1 MGQRNF
7 EVFCIALEPDQAI
20 RVHARDGFQ
29 DFLARGTL
37 MKRIR
42 IVTILGLLLTAR
54 GGLPASENTE
64 AGTGMHRPVSTKE
77 IEDLKRQI
85 SDETQ
90 SNVELLSEFHTESG
104 DLNNRLD
111 FWRFGARLNYKASSG
126 TLFYFGGIHTPY
138 RTRDSVMEAWG
149 TNFTAGIKG
158 KLSESVSTQVEVGGT
173 RFNTDTTTINALGSL
188 NFRTS
193 EKSGFYVT
201 ASRSNVEESMLS
213 AVGFRP
219 VSGPFA
225 GELVGRVMDNRVVI
239 GGQTR
244 LIGNLDLFGEGGIGN
259 REGSNVDSNFFK
271 LASGG
276 VGYNIFA
283 ASEDEPVSLF
293 RVSYSANYFGFE
305 EDRLGFGGSSLLTRA
320 GRPIAPALLG
330 SDGISPAPGA
340 AQAGIG
346 GYFSPERYLSNVI
359 RLDLQGRPNQGV
371 RYRLSGFVGGQNY
384 TGSATRQ
391 VSGFSANLTFR
402 LNDTFSL
409 PLGYLVDNFGPFTQQ
424 SAFVRLAV
432 KF

>member
-1 MGQRNF
+1 
-7 EVFCIALEPDQAI
+7 
-20 RVHARDGFQ
+20 
-29 DFLARGTL
+29 
-37 MKRIR
+37 MKRTCAASIF
-42 IVTILGLLLTAR
+42 VLLLTVR
-54 GGLPASENTE
+54 LLPASENSE
-64 AGTGMHRPVSTKE
+64 GGGGMHRPVSSKE

-111 FWRFGARLNYKASSG
+111 FWRAGARLNYKASSG
-126 TLFYFGGIHTPY
+126 TLFYLGGVHTPY
-138 RTRDSVMEAWG
+138 RTRDSVADAWG

-158 KLSESVSTQVEVGGT
+158 KLSDSVSTQFEVGGT
-173 RFNTDTTTINALGSL
+173 RLSTGGTTINALGSL
-188 NFRTS
+188 NFRAS
-193 EKSGFYVT
+193 EQAGLYVT

-225 GELVGRVMDNRVVI
+225 GELVGRVMDNRVVA

-244 LIGNLDLFGEGGIGN
+244 LIGNLDLFGEGGVGN

-283 ASEDEPVSLF
+283 ASEEEPVSLF

-305 EDRLGFGGSSLLTRA
+305 ENRLGFGGSSLLTSG
-320 GRPIAPALLG
+320 GRPIALSLLG
-330 SDGISPAPGA
+330 SDGITPVPGPV
-340 AQAGIG
+340 QPGVG
-346 GYFSPERYLSNVI
+346 GYFSPERYLSNLI
-359 RLDLQGRPNQGV
+359 RVDLQGRPNQGV
-371 RYRLSGFVGGQNY
+371 RYRLSGFAGVQNY
-384 TGSATRQ
+384 TSSATRQ

-402 LNDTFSL
+402 LNDTVSL
-409 PLGYLVDNFGPFTQQ
+409 PVGYLVDNFGPFTQQ